1 MVGMKFLL
9 AIAVL
14 TWGIASFNL
23 GYSLGYNQGLAAE
36 RPATFND
43 RFGVWP
49 RPSLPPISPWLL
61 RRYA

>member
-1 MVGMKFLL
+1 MVIMKLLL
-9 AIAVL
+9 AALAL
-14 TWGIASFNL
+14 TWGIVSFQL
-23 GYSLGYNQGLAAE
+23 GYSQGFAAE

-49 RPSLPPISPWLL
+49 RPLLPSISPWLL